1 MKTTLLAFVLVTAL
15 TAGAQDATPQ
25 QTQPAAPPANGQ
37 QSAGQQPGAQPAG
50 GQSSAAAPEI
60 KDPAEYNAYISAIQQ
75 KDANAKVSALEA
87 FLTQYPNSVMKTT
100 ALELLMATYQQT
112 GNQAKVVETA
122 KRVIAADACNLRALA
137 LLTFL
142 ARQAVASGQ
151 NPQQNLADLTQYS
164 DKGLQCLQSGA
175 KPAGVSDADYDKLK
189 KQVTPIFNGGCGF
202 AALQSK
208 DYAKAQTCMKGAV
221 DEDPNDLQNVYP
233 LAMAYLTAN
242 PPDTLNG
249 LFYIARAVSLAP
261 PGPAQNQIQAY
272 GEKVYKNYHG
282 SDEGWTDYAL
292 PTAKTATAPP
302 PDWGE
307 KITKYVP
314 PTPAQQ
320 AHDLVKD
327 KTPDQIK
334 QLSFG
339 EWELVLAAGTPE
351 DQDKVWNV
359 IKNVPLQMEG
369 NVIEVTS
376 PTELHIA
383 GSQDDIEQ
391 KRADITLTMSGPIP
405 KLRMPKPDD
414 TFDFEGTPASYTAT
428 PFMMMMSDGKLL
440 KKAGAPAPKKAP
452 VHRRPTARRNPQ

>member
-1 MKTTLLAFVLVTAL
+1 MKTTVLAFVLVAAL
-15 TAGAQDATPQ
+15 AVSAQDATPQ
-25 QTQPAAPPANGQ
+25 QTQPAAPAPTG
-37 QSAGQQPGAQPAG
+37 QPA
-50 GQSSAAAPEI
+50 AAAPEI
-60 KDPAEYNAYISAIQQ
+60 KDPAEYNAYIGAVQQ
-75 KDANAKVSALEA
+75 KDPNAKLSALEA

-100 ALELLMATYQQT
+100 ALELLMATYQQG

-122 KRVIAADACNLRALA
+122 KRVLIADPCNLRALA

-142 ARQAVASGQ
+142 ARQGVSSGQ

-164 DKGLQCLQSGA
+164 GKGLECLQSP
-175 KPAGVSDADYDKLK
+175 KPAGISDDDFDKLK
-189 KQVTPIFNGGCGF
+189 KQVSLIFNGGAGF
-202 AALQSK
+202 AGLQNK
-208 DYAKAQTCMKGAV
+208 DYQHAQTYLRAAV
-221 DEDPNDLQNVYP
+221 DADPNDLQNVYP

-242 PPDTLNG
+242 PPDSLNG
-249 LFYIARAVSLAP
+249 LFYIARAASLAP
-261 PGPAQNQIQAY
+261 AGPAQNQIQGY

-282 SDEGWTDYAL
+282 SEGGWLDYAL
-292 PTAKTATAPP
+292 PTAKTATSPP
-302 PDWGE
+302 ADWGD

-339 EWELVLAAGTPE
+339 EWELVLSAGTPE

-369 NVIEVTS
+369 KVIEVAS

-383 GSQDDIEQ
+383 GSEDDIEQ

-405 KLRMPKPDD
+405 TARMPKPDD

-440 KKAGAPAPKKAP
+440 KKAGAPAPKKP
-452 VHRRPTARRNPQ
+452 VHKRPVHHTQSQ

>member
-1 MKTTLLAFVLVTAL
+1 MKTTVLAFVLVTAL
-15 TAGAQDATPQ
+15 AAGAQTATPQ
-25 QTQPAAPPANGQ
+25 QPQPPTPPAGGQPTPGQ
-37 QSAGQQPGAQPAG
+37 QPAGQQPAA
-50 GQSSAAAPEI
+50 QSSAAPEI
-60 KDPAEYNAYISAIQQ
+60 KDPAEYNAYLGAYQQ
-75 KDANAKVSALEA
+75 KDPSAKISALEA

-100 ALELLMATYQQT
+100 ALELLMATYQQA
-112 GNQAKVVETA
+112 GNQPKVVDTA
-122 KRVIAADACNLRALA
+122 KRVLAADACNLRALA

-142 ARQAVASGQ
+142 SRQGVASGQ
-151 NPQQNLADLTQYS
+151 NPQQNLADLAQYS
-164 DKGLQCLQSGA
+164 GKGLECLQSP
-175 KPAGVSDADYDKLK
+175 KPAGISDDDYDKLK
-189 KQVTPIFNGGCGF
+189 KQVSPIFNGGAGF
-202 AALQSK
+202 AGLQNK
-208 DYAKAQTCMKGAV
+208 DYQRAQTNLKAAV
-221 DEDPNDLQNVYP
+221 DVEPNDLQNVYP

-249 LFYIARAVSLAP
+249 LFYIARAASLAS

-282 SDEGWTDYAL
+282 SDDGWVDYAL

-302 PDWGE
+302 EDWGT

-339 EWELVLAAGTPE
+339 EWELVLSAGTPE

-391 KRADITLTMSGPIP
+391 KRPDITLTMSGPIP

-440 KKAGAPAPKKAP
+440 KKAGAPAPKKP
-452 VHRRPTARRNPQ
+452 VHRRSTARKAKSQ

>member
-1 MKTTLLAFVLVTAL
+1 MKTTVLAFVLATAL
-15 TAGAQDATPQ
+15 AAGAQDTTSP
-25 QTQPAAPPANGQ
+25 QTQPAAPPP
-37 QSAGQQPGAQPAG
+37 AGQQPAGQQPA

-60 KDPAEYNAYISAIQQ
+60 KDPAEYNAYIGAVQQ
-75 KDANAKVSALEA
+75 KDPNAKISALEA

-100 ALELLMATYQQT
+100 ALELLMATYQQS

-122 KRVIAADACNLRALA
+122 KRVIAADPCNLRALA

-142 ARQAVASGQ
+142 ARQGVASGQ
-151 NPQQNLADLTQYS
+151 NPQQNLSDLTQYS
-164 DKGLQCLQSGA
+164 NKGLECMQSGP

-189 KQVTPIFNGGCGF
+189 KQVGPIFEGGAGF
-202 AALQSK
+202 AALQNK
-208 DYAKAQTCMKGAV
+208 DYTKSQTNLKAAV
-221 DEDPNDLQNVYP
+221 DAEPNDLQNVYP
-233 LAMAYLTAN
+233 LAMAYLQAN

-249 LFYIARAVSLAP
+249 LFYIARAASLAP

-282 SDEGWTDYAL
+282 SDDGWVDYAL

-302 PDWGE
+302 EDWGT

-339 EWELVLAAGTPE
+339 EWELVLSAGTPE

-369 NVIEVTS
+369 KVIEVTS

-383 GSQDDIEQ
+383 ASEDDIEQ
-391 KRADITLTMSGPIP
+391 KRPDITLTMSGPIP

-414 TFDFEGTPASYTAT
+414 TFDFEGTPTSYTAT

-440 KKAGAPAPKKAP
+440 KKAGAPAPKKP
-452 VHRRPTARRNPQ
+452 VHRRPAAHKPASQ

>member
-1 MKTTLLAFVLVTAL
+1 MKTTVLAFVLVTAL
-15 TAGAQDATPQ
+15 AAGAQDATPQ
-25 QTQPAAPPANGQ
+25 QTQPAAPPASGQ
-37 QSAGQQPGAQPAG
+37 QPAAGQQPAGQP
-50 GQSSAAAPEI
+50 STAAPEI
-60 KDPAEYNAYISAIQQ
+60 KDPAEYNAYIGAVQQ
-75 KDANAKVSALEA
+75 KDPNAKISALEA

-100 ALELLMATYQQT
+100 GLELLMATYQQA

-122 KRVIAADACNLRALA
+122 KRVLQADPCNLRALA

-142 ARQAVASGQ
+142 SRQAVSSGQ
-151 NPQQNLADLTQYS
+151 NPQQNLSDLAQYS
-164 DKGLQCLQSGA
+164 GKGLECVQSGQ
-175 KPAGVSDADYDKLK
+175 KPAGISDADYDKLK
-189 KQVTPIFNGGCGF
+189 KQVSPIFSGGAGF
-202 AALQSK
+202 AGLQNK
-208 DYAKAQTCMKGAV
+208 DYTRAQTNLKAAV
-221 DEDPNDLQNVYP
+221 DAEPNDLQNVYP

-249 LFYIARAVSLAP
+249 LFYIARAASLAP
-261 PGPAQNQIQAY
+261 AGPAQNQIQAY

-292 PTAKTATAPP
+292 LTAKTATTPP
-302 PDWGE
+302 ADWGD

-339 EWELVLAAGTPE
+339 EWELVLSAGTPE

-369 NVIEVTS
+369 NVVEVPS

-440 KKAGAPAPKKAP
+440 KKAGTPAPKKP
-452 VHRRPTARRNPQ
+452 VHRRPAARKKPAQ

>member
-1 MKTTLLAFVLVTAL
+1 MKTTVLAFVLVTAL
-15 TAGAQDATPQ
+15 AAGAQDATPQ
-25 QTQPAAPPANGQ
+25 QPQPAAPPA
-37 QSAGQQPGAQPAG
+37 AGQQPAG
-50 GQSSAAAPEI
+50 QQSSAAAPEI
-60 KDPAEYNAYISAIQQ
+60 KDPAEYNAYIGAIQQ

-122 KRVIAADACNLRALA
+122 KRVLTADPCNLRALA
-137 LLTFL
+137 LLSFL
-142 ARQAVASGQ
+142 ARQGVTSGQ
-151 NPQQNLADLTQYS
+151 NPQQNLSDLTQYS
-164 DKGLQCLQSGA
+164 GKGLECLQSGP
-175 KPAGVSDADYDKLK
+175 KPPGVSDADYDKLK
-189 KQVTPIFNGGCGF
+189 KQVGVIFSGGAGF
-202 AALQSK
+202 AGLQNK
-208 DYAKAQTCMKGAV
+208 DYAKAQTNLKAAV
-221 DEDPNDLQNVYP
+221 DAEPNDLQNVYP
-233 LAMAYLTAN
+233 LAMAYLGAN

-249 LFYIARAVSLAP
+249 LFYIARAASLAP
-261 PGPAQNQIQAY
+261 AGPAQNQIQAY

-282 SDEGWTDYAL
+282 SDDGWTDYAL

-302 PDWGE
+302 EDWGT

-339 EWELVLAAGTPE
+339 EWELVLSAGTPE

-440 KKAGAPAPKKAP
+440 KKAGTPAPKKP
-452 VHRRPTARRNPQ
+452 VHRRPTAHKATQ

>member
-1 MKTTLLAFVLVTAL
+1 MKTTVLAFVLVTAL
-15 TAGAQDATPQ
+15 AAGAQDATPQ
-25 QTQPAAPPANGQ
+25 QTQPAAQPATGQ
-37 QSAGQQPGAQPAG
+37 QPAAQQPAGQQAPGQTGAG
-50 GQSSAAAPEI
+50 SPEI
-60 KDPAEYNAYISAIQQ
+60 KDPAEYNAYLGAYQQ
-75 KDANAKVSALEA
+75 KDPNAKVSALEA

-122 KRVIAADACNLRALA
+122 KRVLQADPCNLRALA

-142 ARQAVASGQ
+142 ARQAVSSGQ
-151 NPQQNLADLTQYS
+151 NPQQNLAAQYS
-164 DKGLQCLQSGA
+164 GKGLECMQSA
-175 KPAGVSDADYDKLK
+175 PKTAGVSDADYDKLK
-189 KQVTPIFNGGCGF
+189 KQVGLIFNGGAGF
-202 AALQSK
+202 AGLQNK
-208 DYAKAQTCMKGAV
+208 DYAKAQTNLKAAV
-221 DEDPNDLQNVYP
+221 DEEPNDLQNVYP

-249 LFYIARAVSLAP
+249 LFYIARAASLAP
-261 PGPAQNQIQAY
+261 AGPAQNQIQAY

-292 PTAKTATAPP
+292 PTAKTATVPP

-414 TFDFEGTPASYTAT
+414 VFDFEGTPSWA
-428 PFMMMMSDGKLL
+428 FFD
-440 KKAGAPAPKKAP
+440 
-452 VHRRPTARRNPQ
+452 